1 MRRRPL
7 LASVA
12 LVLMPV
18 ICLLLPDHQPSLE
31 LGVAALPVLSALAVV
46 GRAVYLEA
54 EMRRRLGRLVIGDAP
69 PALLASMAR
78 TGAGPVRYVVWGHPA
93 AFCAAA
99 LRPAIHVT
107 EGLVER
113 LRPSELDAV
122 LIHEQDHVRRR
133 EPLRRLIWNAL
144 AAVFFYVPLVPWWA
158 RHRAELAELAADR
171 AAITRRGAAALA
183 GAVWV
188 VGSGG
193 APRGAVAFG
202 DATEMRV
209 SQLLGEQLPERR
221 PGARLC
227 VLSGAGLTLAVAF
240 VVCLFQSEHLLV
252 PAF

>member
-1 MRRRPL
+1 MRRHPL
-7 LASVA
+7 LAAAVA
-12 LVLMPV
+12 LLMPV
-18 ICLLLPDHQPSLE
+18 VCFLVPDELPLLG
-31 LGVAALPVLSALAVV
+31 LGVAALPVLSAIAAVA
-46 GRAVYLEA
+46 RAVYLA
-54 EMRRRLGRLVIGDAP
+54 AATRRYLGRLVTAEAP
-69 PALLASMAR
+69 PALAASMAR
-78 TGAGPVRYVVWGHPA
+78 TGAGHVRYVVSSYPA
-93 AFCAAA
+93 AFCATA

-171 AAITRRGAAALA
+171 AAITRRGAVALA

-202 DATEMRV
+202 DATEARV
-209 SQLLGEQLPERR
+209 SQLLGDRLPKRR
-221 PGARLC
+221 PGASLC
-227 VLSGAGLTLAVAF
+227 VLSGAGFTLAVAF
-240 VVCLFQSEHLLV
+240 VVCLFQCEHVLV

>member
-1 MRRRPL
+1 MMRHPL
-7 LASVA
+7 IGAAAV
-12 LVLMPV
+12 VLMPV
-18 ICLLLPDHQPSLE
+18 ICLVLPDDLPLLE
-31 LGVAALPVLSALAVV
+31 LGVAGLPVLSALAVV
-46 GRAVYLEA
+46 ARAVHLEA
-54 EMRRRLGRLVIGDAP
+54 GTRRHLERLVTAEAP
-69 PALLASMAR
+69 PALVASMAR
-78 TGAGPVRYVVWGHPA
+78 TAAGPVRFVVSSYPA

-99 LRPAIHVT
+99 LQPAIHVT

-113 LRPSELDAV
+113 LRPDELDAV

-171 AAITRRGAAALA
+171 AAIARRGSAALA

-188 VGSGG
+188 VGSEG

-202 DATEMRV
+202 DATEARV
-209 SQLLGEQLPERR
+209 SQLLGQQLPKRR

-227 VLSGAGLTLAVAF
+227 VLSGGGLTLAAAF
-240 VVCLFQSEHLLV
+240 VVCMFQSEHVLV

>member
-1 MRRRPL
+1 
-7 LASVA
+7 
-12 LVLMPV
+12 
-18 ICLLLPDHQPSLE
+18 
-31 LGVAALPVLSALAVV
+31 
-46 GRAVYLEA
+46 
-54 EMRRRLGRLVIGDAP
+54 
-69 PALLASMAR
+69 MAR
-78 TGAGPVRYVVWGHPA
+78 TGAGPVRFVVSGHPA

-113 LRPSELDAV
+113 LRPCELDAV
-122 LIHEQDHVRRR
+122 LIHEQHHLRRR

-144 AAVFFYVPLVPWWA
+144 GAVLFYVPLVPWWA

-171 AAITRRGAAALA
+171 TAITQRGSAALA

-202 DATEMRV
+202 DATEARV
-209 SQLLGEQLPERR
+209 SQLLGEQLPKRR

-227 VLSGAGLTLAVAF
+227 VLSGAGLALAAAF
-240 VVCLFQSEHLLV
+240 VVCLFQSEHVLV
-252 PAF
+252 PTF

>member
-1 MRRRPL
+1 MRRHPL
-7 LASVA
+7 IAA
-12 LVLMPV
+12 AAMVLMPI
-18 ICLLLPDHQPSLE
+18 ICLLLPDHMPSLE

-46 GRAVYLEA
+46 ARAVYLEA
-54 EMRRRLGRLVIGDAP
+54 ATRRFLGRLVTAEAP
-69 PALLASMAR
+69 PALAASMAR
-78 TGAGPVRYVVWGHPA
+78 TGAGPVRYVVSCYPA

-107 EGLVER
+107 EGLVHH

-133 EPLRRLIWNAL
+133 EPLRRLVWNGL

-171 AAITRRGAAALA
+171 AAITQRGSAALA

-202 DATEMRV
+202 DATEARV
-209 SQLLGEQLPERR
+209 SQLLGQQLPKRR

-227 VLSGAGLTLAVAF
+227 ALSCGGLALAAAF
-240 VVCLFQSEHLLV
+240 VVCLFQSEHVLV
-252 PAF
+252 PAL

>member
-1 MRRRPL
+1 MRRHPL
-7 LASVA
+7 IAA
-12 LVLMPV
+12 AAAVLMPV
-18 ICLLLPDHQPSLE
+18 GCLLLPDDLPL
-31 LGVAALPVLSALAVV
+31 LGLCVTALPALSAIAVV
-46 GRAVYLEA
+46 ARAVYLEA
-54 EMRRRLGRLVIGDAP
+54 ATRRYLRRLVTAEAP
-69 PALLASMAR
+69 PALAASMAR
-78 TGAGPVRYVVWGHPA
+78 TGAGPVRFVVSGHPA

-113 LRPSELDAV
+113 LRPCELDAV
-122 LIHEQDHVRRR
+122 LIHEQHHLRRR

-144 AAVFFYVPLVPWWA
+144 GAVLFYVPLVPWWA

-171 AAITRRGAAALA
+171 TAITQRGSAALA

-202 DATEMRV
+202 DATEARV
-209 SQLLGEQLPERR
+209 SQLLGEQLPKRR

-227 VLSGAGLTLAVAF
+227 VLSGAGLALAAAF
-240 VVCLFQSEHLLV
+240 VVCLFQSEHVLV
-252 PAF
+252 PTF